1 MTSAEYEAIDAAIQ
15 ANADYDD
22 GAGNVTKA
30 RALKAACRKLLA
42 LRPARSQRFATG
54 GPNLIDFNHV
64 AIKAIYDDVTAW
76 LADNDTAGSAG
87 TDPVQLSFEE
97 LRS

>member
-1 MTSAEYEAIDAAIQ
+1 MTSAEYEALDAAIQ

-22 GAGNVTKA
+22 GAGDVTKA
-30 RALKAACRKLLA
+30 RALKAACRKLLT
-42 LRPARSQRFATG
+42 LRPARSQQFANG

-64 AIKAIYDDVTAW
+64 AVSKLLDDVKAW
-76 LADNDTAGSAG
+76 LAVNDTNG
-87 TDPVQLSFEE
+87 TADEPVQLSFEE

>member
-1 MTSAEYEAIDAAIQ
+1 MTSAEYEALDAAIQ

-64 AIKAIYDDVTAW
+64 AVARLLDDVSAW
-76 LADNDTAGSAG
+76 LVVNDTNGSANE
-87 TDPVQLSFEE
+87 PVQLSFEE

>member
-1 MTSAEYEAIDAAIQ
+1 MTSEEYEALDAAIQ

-22 GAGNVTKA
+22 GAGDVTKA

-42 LRPARSQRFATG
+42 LRPSRSQRFATG
-54 GPNLIDFNHV
+54 GPNLVDFDHV
-64 AIKAIYDDVTAW
+64 SVKRMLDDVMAW
-76 LADNDTAGSAG
+76 LADNDTNASGYE
-87 TDPVQLSFEE
+87 PVHLSFEE

>member
-1 MTSAEYEAIDAAIQ
+1 MTSAEYEALDAAIQ
-15 ANADYDD
+15 ANCDYDD

-30 RALKAACRKLLA
+30 RALKSACRQLLA

-64 AIKAIYDDVTAW
+64 AIKTILDDVKAW
-76 LADNDTAGSAG
+76 LAVNDTNSTA
-87 TDPVQLSFEE
+87 DEPVQLSFEE

>member
-1 MTSAEYEAIDAAIQ
+1 MTSEEYEALDAAIQ

-22 GAGNVTKA
+22 GAGDITKA

-64 AIKAIYDDVTAW
+64 AIAKVLDEVTAW
-76 LADNDTAGSAG
+76 LADNDSSASG
-87 TDPVQLSFEE
+87 NEPVQLSFEE